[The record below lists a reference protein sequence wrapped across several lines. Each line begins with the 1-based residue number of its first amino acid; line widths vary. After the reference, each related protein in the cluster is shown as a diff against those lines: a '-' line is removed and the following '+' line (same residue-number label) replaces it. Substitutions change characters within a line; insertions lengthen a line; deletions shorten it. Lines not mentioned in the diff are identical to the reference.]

1 MPLLTASKLALLY
14 ADLEVFSD
22 ITVEVP
28 ERARIGLVGPNGG
41 GKTSLV
47 RVLVG
52 ELTPNSGAVHR
63 SAGLRIGYVA
73 QTPSRVP
80 VGTLEDEVMTAFAEL
95 RALEDELADSAL
107 GIQQADEA
115 GRRRAERRYSSLLQ
129 RYEALGGYDYRN
141 LMERVTT
148 GVGLT
153 PETLATPAQAA
164 SGGERTRA
172 ALATALLT
180 TPDLLVLDEPTNYLD
195 FDGLAWL
202 EAFLESFNHA
212 YLVVSHDRYFLDKVV
227 DRVWELDRGRVRSFR
242 GNFTRFQALRAEQA
256 KRQHREFQRQQEYI
270 QREEAFIRR
279 YRAGQR
285 AREARGRATRLAR
298 LERIEAPSRQQ
309 EVALNAAAAERTG
322 RVVISTRGLRVGFAD
337 GASEVQLLS
346 VPDLALERQS
356 RTAIVGKNGAGK
368 STLVQTLL
376 GHSPALSGV
385 VSRGHNVR
393 VGYQRQGQ
401 YDLPESA
408 SVLDALLQA
417 RNMDLADARSYLAAF
432 LFTGDDVFAPVGSL
446 SGGERTR
453 LALARLLA
461 TRPNLLVLDEPT
473 THLDIPSREALERVL
488 LSFDGAILF
497 VSHDRKLI
505 SMLARQMWIIEEGAV
520 KLFRGAF
527 EEWVNSRQEVAGPPP
542 RTRRRSAK
550 QPARPGPSPP
560 EADPAPDLEETI
572 ARLEARL
579 VEIEEEL
586 EWAAQRQDV
595 PEIARLGEEHQRTQV
610 LLDEALSEWGT
621 LI

>member
-73 QTPSRVP
+73 QTPSRTP
-80 VGTLEDEVMTAFAEL
+80 AGTLEDEVMTAFAEL
-95 RALEDELADSAL
+95 RVLEDELADSAL

-153 PETLATPAQAA
+153 PETLGTPAQAA

-180 TPDLLVLDEPTNYLD
+180 NPDLLVLDEPTNYLD

-202 EAFLESFNHA
+202 ESFLESFNHA

-227 DRVWELDRGRVRSFR
+227 DWVWELDRGRVRSFR
-242 GNFTRFQALRAEQA
+242 GNFTRFRALRAEQA
-256 KRQHREFQRQQEYI
+256 KRQQREFQRQQEYI
-270 QREEAFIRR
+270 EREEAFIRR

-309 EVALNAAAAERTG
+309 EVALNAASAERTG
-322 RVVISTRGLRVGFAD
+322 RTVISTRGLRVGFAD

-346 VPDLALERQS
+346 VPDLVLERQS

-376 GHSPALSGV
+376 GHSPALAGV
-385 VSRGHNVR
+385 VTRGHNVR

-401 YDLPESA
+401 YDLPEDA

-505 SMLARQMWIIEEGAV
+505 SMLARQMWVIEDGAV
-520 KLFRGAF
+520 KLFPGAF
-527 EEWVNSRQEVAGPPP
+527 EEWVESRREPANPPT
-542 RTRRRSAK
+542 RTRRRSVK
-550 QPARPGPSPP
+550 QLARSTPIPP

-572 ARLEARL
+572 ASLEARL

-586 EWAAQRQDV
+586 ERAARRQDV
-595 PEIARLGEEHQRTQV
+595 PEIARLGEGHQRTQA
-610 LLDEALSEWGT
+610 LLDEALSEWGR
-621 LI
+621 

>member
-1 MPLLTASKLALLY
+1 MPLLTASKLTLLY

-28 ERARIGLVGPNGG
+28 DRARIGLVGPNGG

-52 ELTPNSGAVHR
+52 ELAPNSGAVHR
-63 SAGLRIGYVA
+63 SASMRIGYVA
-73 QTPSRVP
+73 QTPSRAP
-80 VGTLEDEVMTAFAEL
+80 VGTLEDEVMTAFAAL

-107 GIQQADEA
+107 GIQQAGEA

-180 TPDLLVLDEPTNYLD
+180 NPDLLVLDEPTNYLD

-227 DRVWELDRGRVRSFR
+227 DRVWELDRGRVRTFR

-256 KRQHREFQRQQEYI
+256 RRQQREFQRQQEYI
-270 QREEAFIRR
+270 QREEAFISR

-309 EVALNAAAAERTG
+309 EVALNAASAERTG
-322 RVVISTRGLRVGFAD
+322 RVVISTKGLRVGFAD
-337 GASEVQLLS
+337 GGSEVQLLS
-346 VPDLALERQS
+346 VPDLVLERQS

-385 VSRGHNVR
+385 VARGHNVR

-401 YDLPESA
+401 YDLPEGA
-408 SVLDALLQA
+408 SVLDALLQV

-505 SMLARQMWIIEEGAV
+505 SMLARQMWVIEEGAV
-520 KLFRGAF
+520 KLFPGAF
-527 EEWVNSRQEVAGPPP
+527 EEWVDSRQEAAGPPP

-550 QPARPGPSPP
+550 QPARPVPSPP
-560 EADPAPDLEETI
+560 EAEAAPDLEETI
-572 ARLEARL
+572 ASLEARL

-586 EWAAQRQDV
+586 ERAARRQDV
-595 PEIARLGEEHQRTQV
+595 PEIARLGEGHQRTQV
-610 LLDEALSEWGT
+610 LLDEVLSEWGR
-621 LI
+621 

>member
-63 SAGLRIGYVA
+63 SAGLRIGSVA

-80 VGTLEDEVMTAFAEL
+80 AGTLEDEVMTAYAEL
-95 RALEDELADSAL
+95 RVLEDELADSAL

-180 TPDLLVLDEPTNYLD
+180 NPDLLVLDEPTNYLD

-202 EAFLESFNHA
+202 ESFLESVNHA

-227 DRVWELDRGRVRSFR
+227 DRVWELDRGRIRSFR

-256 KRQHREFQRQQEYI
+256 KRQHEVVHRVAVVFDDVVVGHVHVRER
-270 QREEAFIRR
+270 AALV
-279 YRAGQR
+279 RAGQH
-285 AREARGRATRLAR
+285 AHAPVLGRGVIQGEPAGALAHRLDR
-298 LERIEAPSRQQ
+298 PVGRILVHALGGADVRGLHQQ
-309 EVALNAAAAERTG
+309 RVAEHLHVGSQDLRDDGDYGGVGAERP
-322 RVVISTRGLRVGFAD
+322 
-337 GASEVQLLS
+337 EQ
-346 VPDLALERQS
+346 
-356 RTAIVGKNGAGK
+356 IV
-368 STLVQTLL
+368 
-376 GHSPALSGV
+376 
-385 VSRGHNVR
+385 
-393 VGYQRQGQ
+393 
-401 YDLPESA
+401 
-408 SVLDALLQA
+408 VLDQA
-417 RNMDLADARSYLAAF
+417 VDLADAVA
-432 LFTGDDVFAPVGSL
+432 GVFDPLLSPRHPRLDLHAQRAGVAPAVRVL
-446 SGGERTR
+446 PDAVAERR
-453 LALARLLA
+453 DPLRIDQVLHHQVAVAVEPGQLLVRQADGRRRLL
-461 TRPNLLVLDEPT
+461 
-473 THLDIPSREALERVL
+473 TH
-488 LSFDGAILF
+488 
-497 VSHDRKLI
+497 
-505 SMLARQMWIIEEGAV
+505 
-520 KLFRGAF
+520 
-527 EEWVNSRQEVAGPPP
+527 
-542 RTRRRSAK
+542 
-550 QPARPGPSPP
+550 
-560 EADPAPDLEETI
+560 DL
-572 ARLEARL
+572 
-579 VEIEEEL
+579 
-586 EWAAQRQDV
+586 
-595 PEIARLGEEHQRTQV
+595 
-610 LLDEALSEWGT
+610 
-621 LI
+621 